1 VVIATIQSIN
11 YLLGLGPSLI
21 ALILQHLILVF
32 KMMVFSFEFVVLPK
46 FLVILLKFVR
56 AYHQELRLIDL
67 DSLH

>member
-1 VVIATIQSIN
+1 MVIATIQSIN